1 MKTTQTHPITAVR
14 RAALWLAALLL
25 TACSP
30 SLAECESGCGVA
42 IEDPAPPGAT
52 VYLAELDMTLD
63 AVTVNPPGLTLPAL
77 PEGQVYLQVDVSLTC
92 TQPVD
97 PKYGCEVQP
106 ELFSVIA
113 PGWVRYGYDAAL
125 NEAARASGRALGR
138 LDYIPTGESHSGVL
152 IFAVDESAVEGVLAY
167 EEPLINVLG
176 PVRAY
181 FSLGG

>member
-1 MKTTQTHPITAVR
+1 MRTTTNPIMVVLHTV
-14 RAALWLAALLL
+14 LLLAALLL

-52 VYLAELDMTLD
+52 VYLAELDVTLD
-63 AVTVNPPGLTLPAL
+63 AVTIDPAGLTLPAL
-77 PEGQVYLQVDVSLTC
+77 PPGQVYLLADVTLTC

-97 PKYGCEVQP
+97 PKYGCQVQP

-125 NEAARASGRALGR
+125 NEAALGPSGRDLGR
-138 LDYIPTGESHSGVL
+138 LDYIAAEESHSGALV
-152 IFAVDESAVEGVLAY
+152 FTVDEAALSGVLAY
-167 EEPLINVLG
+167 EEPLFNVLG

-181 FSLGG
+181 FKLEG